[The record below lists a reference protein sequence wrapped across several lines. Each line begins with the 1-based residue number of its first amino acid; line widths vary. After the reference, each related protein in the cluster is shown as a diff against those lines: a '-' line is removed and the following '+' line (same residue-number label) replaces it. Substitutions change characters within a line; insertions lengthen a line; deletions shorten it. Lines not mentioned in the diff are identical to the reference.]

1 MSKVVNT
8 DQLAVELS
16 KAVKNYTEDVS
27 KAVDKKVS
35 STATKVKR
43 EIKQD
48 SPRKSGE
55 YADGWSRKT
64 SRKNGLIDITIYN
77 KEKPSLTHL
86 LEFGHAKV
94 GGGRVAGIPHIRPA
108 YDKFVPKMEKDIE
121 KIIKS
126 GG

>member
-1 MSKVVNT
+1 MSKVVNAE
-8 DQLAVELS
+8 QLANELS
-16 KAVKNYTEDVS
+16 KAVKEYTEDVQ
-27 KAVDKKVS
+27 KAVDKKVR

-43 EIKQD
+43 EIKAD
-48 SPRKSGE
+48 SPRDSGE

-64 SRKNGLIDITIYN
+64 NARGGSTEVTIYN

-86 LEFGHAKV
+86 LENGHAKV
-94 GGGRVAGIPHIRPA
+94 GGGRVQGIPHIQPA
-108 YDKFVPKMEKDIE
+108 YNKFVPPMEKDIE

>member
-1 MSKVVNT
+1 MANT
-8 DQLAVELS
+8 VGVDELAAELTQTIQE
-16 KAVKNYTEDVS
+16 YTEDVS

-35 STATKVKR
+35 STGTKVKR
-43 EIKQD
+43 EIKQN
-48 SPRKSGE
+48 SPRDSGE

-64 SRKNGLIDITIYN
+64 NRKGGSTEVTIYN

-94 GGGRVAGIPHIRPA
+94 GGGRVPGIPHIRPA
-108 YDKFVPKMEKDIE
+108 YDKFVPQMEKDIE